1 MAVPLPIV
9 ADPADVPRDLVTWL
23 QATLGFW
30 WQPVAIVVVLLFAPL
45 VWWVVR
51 IVIDRVVQNIVSGVK
66 RKASVADTEALHR
79 SPLYHVRI
87 VQRTKAMGGVLRT
100 VAAWI
105 IVIVTIILILS
116 LVGVEGSA
124 LITAAGLFAA
134 ALGIGAQNVVKD
146 VLTGL
151 LMVLEDQLGIGDVVD
166 MGLATGVVE
175 QVGIRVTQ
183 VRDVN
188 GTLWYVRNGE
198 VNRVGNMSQGWARVI
213 VDLGVPYESDV
224 DAAQER
230 ILRTARELAAE
241 PKWATRVLDE
251 PELWGIESVSTDVI
265 VVRVTMKVRTASR
278 DDVARELRAR
288 LARDLKAAGIPLP
301 SLEQVVLEGIEGAAS
316 VAGSRPPRTA
326 ELPRQD

>member
-1 MAVPLPIV
+1 MGDA
-9 ADPADVPRDLVTWL
+9 T
-23 QATLGFW
+23 TLGDWLRSVLGW
-30 WQPVAIVVVLLFAPL
+30 WYQPLAIVLVLLLAPVAWWIV
-45 VWWVVR
+45 R
-51 IVIDRVVQNIVSGVK
+51 TVIDRVVQNIVTGAK
-66 RKASVADTEALHR
+66 RKASVADTEALQR

-100 VAAWI
+100 VGAWI
-105 IVIVTIILILS
+105 IVLVTVISVLS
-116 LVGVEGSA
+116 LLGVSGSA

-151 LMVLEDQLGIGDVVD
+151 LMVLEDQLGIGDIVD
-166 MGLATGVVE
+166 LGMATGVVE

-198 VNRVGNMSQGWARVI
+198 VNRVGNMSQGWARVV
-213 VDLGVPYESDV
+213 VDLGIPYDADV
-224 DAAQER
+224 DGAQRR
-230 ILRTARELAAE
+230 ILHVARELAAE
-241 PKWATRVLDE
+241 PKWTASVIGE
-251 PELWGIESVSTDVI
+251 PELWGIESVSSEAI
-265 VVRVTMKVRTASR
+265 VVRVTVKTRTQSR

-288 LARDLKAAGIPLP
+288 LTRDLRAAGIALP
-301 SLEQVVLEGIEGAAS
+301 SLEQVVLEGMEGAAS
-316 VAGSRPPRTA
+316 VAGARPPRTA

>member
-1 MAVPLPIV
+1 
-9 ADPADVPRDLVTWL
+9 
-23 QATLGFW
+23 
-30 WQPVAIVVVLLFAPL
+30 
-45 VWWVVR
+45 
-51 IVIDRVVQNIVSGVK
+51 
-66 RKASVADTEALHR
+66 
-79 SPLYHVRI
+79 
-87 VQRTKAMGGVLRT
+87 
-100 VAAWI
+100 
-105 IVIVTIILILS
+105 
-116 LVGVEGSA
+116 
-124 LITAAGLFAA
+124 
-134 ALGIGAQNVVKD
+134 VKD

-151 LMVLEDQLGIGDVVD
+151 LMVLEDQLGIGDIVD
-166 MGLATGVVE
+166 LGLATGVVE

-213 VDLGVPYESDV
+213 VDLGVPYASDV

-251 PELWGIESVSTDVI
+251 PELWGIESVSADVI

-278 DDVARELRAR
+278 DDVARELRSR

-301 SLEQVVLEGIEGAAS
+301 SLEQVVLEGIDGAAS

>member
-1 MAVPLPIV
+1 MDGTLLGALNAALPIWG
-9 ADPADVPRDLVTWL
+9 PII
-23 QATLGFW
+23 
-30 WQPVAIVVVLLFAPL
+30 AIAAVLLLAPIT
-45 VWWVVR
+45 WWIVR
-51 IVIDRVVQNIVSGVK
+51 TVIDRVVQNIVSGAK
-66 RKASVADTEALHR
+66 RKASVADTEALQR

-105 IVIVTIILILS
+105 IVLVTIIMVLS
-116 LVGVEGSA
+116 LVGISGSA

-151 LMVLEDQLGIGDVVD
+151 LMVLEDQLGIGDIVD
-166 MGLATGVVE
+166 LGMATGVVE

-198 VNRVGNMSQGWARVI
+198 VNRVGNMSQGWARVV
-213 VDLGVPYESDV
+213 VDLGIPYEADV
-224 DAAQER
+224 DDAQRR
-230 ILRTARELAAE
+230 ILQTARALAEE
-241 PKWATRVLDE
+241 PKWVSRIIGD
-251 PELWGIESVSTDVI
+251 PELWGIESVSADVI
-265 VVRVTMKVRTASR
+265 VVRLTMKVRTQSR

-288 LARDLKAAGIPLP
+288 LTHDLKAAGIPLP
-301 SLEQVVLEGIEGAAS
+301 SLAQVVLEGMEGAAS
-316 VAGSRPPRTA
+316 VSGARPPRTA

>member
-1 MAVPLPIV
+1 MGGSTDGTLLGALNAALPIWG
-9 ADPADVPRDLVTWL
+9 PII
-23 QATLGFW
+23 
-30 WQPVAIVVVLLFAPL
+30 AIAAVLLLAPIT
-45 VWWVVR
+45 WWIVR
-51 IVIDRVVQNIVSGVK
+51 TIIDRVVQNIVSGAK
-66 RKASVADTEALHR
+66 RKASVADTEALQR

-105 IVIVTIILILS
+105 IVIVTIIVVLS
-116 LVGVEGSA
+116 LVGISGSA

-151 LMVLEDQLGIGDVVD
+151 LMVLEDQLGIGDIVD
-166 MGLATGVVE
+166 LGMATGVVE

-198 VNRVGNMSQGWARVI
+198 VNRVGNMSQGWARVV
-213 VDLGVPYESDV
+213 VDLGIPYEADV
-224 DAAQER
+224 EAAQQR
-230 ILRTARELAAE
+230 ILRTARELAHE
-241 PKWATRVLDE
+241 PKWTSRVIGD
-251 PELWGIESVSTDVI
+251 PELWGIESVSADVI
-265 VVRVTMKVRTASR
+265 VVRVTIKVRTQSR

-288 LARDLKAAGIPLP
+288 LTHDLRAAGIPLP
-301 SLEQVVLEGIEGAAS
+301 SLAQVVLEGMEGAAS
-316 VAGSRPPRTA
+316 VSGARPPRTA

>member
-1 MAVPLPIV
+1 MDGTAGL
-9 ADPADVPRDLVTWL
+9 LGWL
-23 QATLGFW
+23 QSTLPLWG
-30 WQPVAIVVVLLFAPL
+30 PIIAIAVVLLLAPV
-45 VWWVVR
+45 VWWIVR
-51 IVIDRVVQNIVSGVK
+51 TIIDRVVQNVVSGAK
-66 RKASVADTEALHR
+66 RKASVADTEALQR

-100 VAAWI
+100 VAAWV
-105 IVIVTIILILS
+105 IVLVTIIAVLS
-116 LVGVEGSA
+116 LLGVSGSA

-151 LMVLEDQLGIGDVVD
+151 LMVLEDQLGIGDIVD
-166 MGLATGVVE
+166 LGMATGVVE

-198 VNRVGNMSQGWARVI
+198 VNRVGNMSQGWARVV
-213 VDLGVPYESDV
+213 VDLGIPYEADV
-224 DAAQER
+224 DDAQRR
-230 ILRTARELAAE
+230 ILQVARDLAEE
-241 PKWATRVLDE
+241 PKWTSRVIGD
-251 PELWGIESVSTDVI
+251 PELWGIESVSADVI
-265 VVRVTMKVRTASR
+265 VVRVTMKVRTQSR

-288 LARDLKAAGIPLP
+288 LTHDLRAAGIPLP
-301 SLEQVVLEGIEGAAS
+301 SLAQVVLEGMEGAAS
-316 VAGSRPPRTA
+316 VSGARPPRTA

>member
-1 MAVPLPIV
+1 MDGTLLGSLNAALP
-9 ADPADVPRDLVTWL
+9 
-23 QATLGFW
+23 FW
-30 WQPVAIVVVLLFAPL
+30 GPIIAIAAVLLLAPIT
-45 VWWVVR
+45 WWVLR
-51 IVIDRVVQNIVSGVK
+51 TIIDRVVQNIVSGAK
-66 RKASVADTEALHR
+66 RKASVTDTETLQR

-105 IVIVTIILILS
+105 IVIVTIILVLS
-116 LVGVEGSA
+116 LVGISGSA

-151 LMVLEDQLGIGDVVD
+151 LMVLEDQLGIGDIVD
-166 MGLATGVVE
+166 LGMATGVVE

-198 VNRVGNMSQGWARVI
+198 VNRVGNMSQGWARVV
-213 VDLGVPYESDV
+213 VDLGIPYEADV
-224 DAAQER
+224 DDAQRR
-230 ILRTARELAAE
+230 ILQTARSLAGE
-241 PKWATRVLDE
+241 PKWVSRVIGD
-251 PELWGIESVSTDVI
+251 PELWGIESVSADVI
-265 VVRVTMKVRTASR
+265 VVRVTMRVRTQSR

-288 LARDLKAAGIPLP
+288 LTRDLKAAGIPLP
-301 SLEQVVLEGIEGAAS
+301 SLEQVVLEGMEGAAS
-316 VAGSRPPRTA
+316 VAGARPPRTA

>member
-1 MAVPLPIV
+1 MTASLALAANPDSPS
-9 ADPADVPRDLVTWL
+9 DLL
-23 QATLGFW
+23 GLAQQALGVW
-30 WQPVAIVVVLLFAPL
+30 WQLVAIVVVLLLAPL
-45 VWWVVR
+45 AWWIVR
-51 IVIDRVVQNIVSGVK
+51 SAIDRVVKNIVSGAK
-66 RKASVADTEALHR
+66 RKASVADTEALQR

-100 VAAWI
+100 VAAWV
-105 IVIVTIILILS
+105 IVIVTIIAILS
-116 LVGVEGSA
+116 LLGISGSA

-151 LMVLEDQLGIGDVVD
+151 LMVLEDQLGIGDIVD
-166 MGLATGVVE
+166 LGMATGVVE

-198 VNRVGNMSQGWARVI
+198 VNRVGNMSQGWARVV
-213 VDLGVPYESDV
+213 VDLGIPYEADV
-224 DAAQER
+224 DGAQER
-230 ILRTARELAAE
+230 ILRTARSLAEE
-241 PKWATRVLDE
+241 PKWTASVIGD
-251 PELWGIESVSTDVI
+251 PELWGIESVSADVI
-265 VVRVTMKVRTASR
+265 VVRVTMKVKTASR

-288 LARDLKAAGIPLP
+288 LTRDLRAAGIPLP
-301 SLEQVVLEGIEGAAS
+301 SLEQVVLEGMEGAAS
-316 VAGSRPPRTA
+316 VSGARPPRTA

>member
-1 MAVPLPIV
+1 MNRTLLDALNEALPVWGPII
-9 ADPADVPRDLVTWL
+9 
-23 QATLGFW
+23 
-30 WQPVAIVVVLLFAPL
+30 AIAVVLLLAPV
-45 VWWVVR
+45 VWWIVR
-51 IVIDRVVQNIVSGVK
+51 TVIDRVVQNIVSGAK
-66 RKASVADTEALHR
+66 RKASVTDTEALQR

-105 IVIVTIILILS
+105 IVIVTIILVLS
-116 LVGVEGSA
+116 LVGISGSA

-151 LMVLEDQLGIGDVVD
+151 LMVLEDQLGIGDIVD
-166 MGLATGVVE
+166 LGMATGVVE

-198 VNRVGNMSQGWARVI
+198 VNRVGNMSQGWARVV
-213 VDLGVPYESDV
+213 VDLGIPYEADV
-224 DAAQER
+224 DDAQRR
-230 ILRTARELAAE
+230 ILQTARALAAE
-241 PKWATRVLDE
+241 PKWTSRVIGD
-251 PELWGIESVSTDVI
+251 PELWGIESVSADVI
-265 VVRVTMKVRTASR
+265 VVRVTMKVRTQSR

-288 LARDLKAAGIPLP
+288 LTRDLKAAGIPLP
-301 SLEQVVLEGIEGAAS
+301 SLAQVVLEGMEGAAS
-316 VAGSRPPRTA
+316 VTGAKPPRTA

>member
-1 MAVPLPIV
+1 MTDA
-9 ADPADVPRDLVTWL
+9 T
-23 QATLGFW
+23 TLGEWLRSVLGW
-30 WQPVAIVVVLLFAPL
+30 WYQPLAVLLVLLLAPV
-45 VWWVVR
+45 VWWIVR
-51 IVIDRVVQNIVSGVK
+51 TVIDRVVQNIVTGAK
-66 RKASVADTEALHR
+66 RKASVADTEALQR

-100 VAAWI
+100 VGAW
-105 IVIVTIILILS
+105 VIVLVTVISVLS
-116 LVGVEGSA
+116 LLGVSGSA

-151 LMVLEDQLGIGDVVD
+151 LMVLEDQLGIGDIVD
-166 MGLATGVVE
+166 LGMATGVVE

-198 VNRVGNMSQGWARVI
+198 VNRVGNMSQGWSRVV
-213 VDLGVPYESDV
+213 VDLGIPYEADV
-224 DAAQER
+224 DDAQRR
-230 ILRTARELAAE
+230 ILQVARDLAAE
-241 PKWATRVLDE
+241 PKWTASIIGE
-251 PELWGIESVSTDVI
+251 PELWGIESVSADAI
-265 VVRVTMKVRTASR
+265 VVRVTMRTRTQSR

-288 LARDLKAAGIPLP
+288 LTRDLRAAGIALP
-301 SLEQVVLEGIEGAAS
+301 SLAQVVLEGMEGAAS
-316 VAGSRPPRTA
+316 VSGARPPRTA